1 MQVTIQIDTKNQ
13 EEETQVRLLL
23 AEIAEG
29 LREVVRIAKGKPT
42 V

>member
-13 EEETQVRLLL
+13 EQETQVRLLL

-29 LREVVRIAKGKPT
+29 LRVRIAKGKPT